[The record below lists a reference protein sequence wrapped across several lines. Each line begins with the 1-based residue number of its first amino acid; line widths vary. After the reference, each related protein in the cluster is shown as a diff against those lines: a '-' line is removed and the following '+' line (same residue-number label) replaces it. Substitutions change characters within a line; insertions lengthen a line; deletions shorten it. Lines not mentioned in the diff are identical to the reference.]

1 MLNLIE
7 DVFMHASPVPESVS
21 RYPAMLGPGDRSL
34 YYYAAQSFYKFQGR
48 IVDAGVFLG
57 GTTNALIEGMK
68 DNKNYPHATPHKI
81 SVYDRFLVS
90 EPPYQNFI
98 LKNTGKKLELTD
110 SFQNIFSE
118 LLGDNTSHIEI
129 FPGDFLAYTYP
140 YDFIEILGLDL
151 CKSKDLTFHC
161 AREFFPKMQPFK
173 SIAIHQDY
181 VHMWTPWIH
190 VTMEA
195 LARYFIKTAEIDIS
209 ALFVCSKTPSL
220 SDINIALD
228 RLSDYEEALRLMDC
242 AIAKVQTPRAHF
254 ALTLAKA
261 KLIADL
267 RSSSDAAMEC
277 LTSAS
282 IAGYRGSELPSSD
295 RHGLM
300 YQQMKAYIE
309 KTTATASA

>member
-1 MLNLIE
+1 MLNLVE
-7 DVFMHASPVPESVS
+7 DVFMHAAPVPEPVS

-34 YYYAAQSFYKFQGR
+34 YYYAAKSFYKFQGR

-68 DNKNYPHATPHKI
+68 DNKNFQHATPHKI
-81 SVYDRFLVS
+81 AIYDRFIVS

-98 LKNTGKKLELTD
+98 LKNLGKELNLTD
-110 SFQNIFSE
+110 SFQSIFTE
-118 LLGDNTSHIEI
+118 LLGDNSNYIEV
-129 FPGDFLAYTYP
+129 FPGDFLSYSYP

-161 AREFFPKMQPFK
+161 AREFFPKMKPFK

-195 LARYFIKTAEIDIS
+195 LDKYFIKTSEIDIS
-209 ALFVCSKTPSL
+209 ALFVCSNTPSL
-220 SDINIALD
+220 SDINDALD
-228 RLSDYEEALRLMDC
+228 RLSDNDQALGLMDN
-242 AIAKVQTPRAHF
+242 AISKVQTPRAHF

-267 RSSSDAAMEC
+267 RSSDAAMDC

-300 YQQMKAYIE
+300 YQQMKTYIE
-309 KTTATASA
+309 KSALVA

>member
-7 DVFMHASPVPESVS
+7 DVFMYAAPVPESVS

-34 YYYAAQSFYKFQGR
+34 YYYAAKSFYKFQGR

-57 GTTNALIEGMK
+57 GTTNALVEGVK
-68 DNKNYPHATPHKI
+68 DNKNFHRTTPHKI
-81 SVYDRFLVS
+81 SIYDRFLVS

-98 LKNTGKKLELTD
+98 LKNLGKKLELTD
-110 SFQNIFSE
+110 NFQSIFVE
-118 LLGDNTSHIEI
+118 LLGDNAKYIEI
-129 FPGDFLAYTYP
+129 FPGDFLSHTYP

-161 AREFFPKMQPFK
+161 ACEFFPKMQPFK

-195 LARYFIKTAEIDIS
+195 LDKYFIKTAEIDIS
-209 ALFVCSKTPSL
+209 ALFVCSNTPSL
-220 SDINIALD
+220 SDITIALD
-228 RLSDYEEALRLMDC
+228 RLSDDNEALRLMDC

-267 RSSSDAAMEC
+267 RNSSDAAMDC

-282 IAGYRGSELPSSD
+282 IAGYRGSDLPSSD

-300 YQQMKAYIE
+300 YQQMKTYIE
-309 KTTATASA
+309 KTNVPA